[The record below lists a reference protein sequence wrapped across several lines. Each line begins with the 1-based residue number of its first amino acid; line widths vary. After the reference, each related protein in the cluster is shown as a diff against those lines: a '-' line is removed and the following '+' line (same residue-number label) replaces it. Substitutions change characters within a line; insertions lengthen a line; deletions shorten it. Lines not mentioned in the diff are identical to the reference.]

1 MKGGLIYWQYLER
14 DPAQFHPAGDAV
26 FVNGEGDM
34 TIEFLF
40 DEEGQV
46 SGVMERWK
54 DRRNKIPH
62 RL

>member
-1 MKGGLIYWQYLER
+1 MER